1 MQIFLEKR
9 VNSNSSGRA
18 LVLSAALLL
27 VLVISWFFFL
37 AIGIDPLA
45 AYNIIGEEI
54 FLTKYGWQDLMVKMT
69 PLLFTGL
76 AVALAAQMRQWN
88 IGAEGQFHMGTFAMT
103 WFALNFDDKIPGGM
117 LLVMM
122 FMMAAIGGGLWGSV
136 PGFLKARFGV
146 NEIISSLLLNYV
158 AAAWIDSLLF
168 GAWRDPGS
176 NNFPIT

>member
-9 VNSNSSGRA
+9 VNTNSSGRA

-37 AIGIDPLA
+37 AVGIDPLA

-76 AVALAAQMRQWN
+76 AVAFAAQMRQWN
-88 IGAEGQFHMGTFAMT
+88 IGAEGQFHMGT
-103 WFALNFDDKIPGGM
+103 LP
-117 LLVMM
+117 
-122 FMMAAIGGGLWGSV
+122 
-136 PGFLKARFGV
+136 
-146 NEIISSLLLNYV
+146 
-158 AAAWIDSLLF
+158 
-168 GAWRDPGS
+168 
-176 NNFPIT
+176 